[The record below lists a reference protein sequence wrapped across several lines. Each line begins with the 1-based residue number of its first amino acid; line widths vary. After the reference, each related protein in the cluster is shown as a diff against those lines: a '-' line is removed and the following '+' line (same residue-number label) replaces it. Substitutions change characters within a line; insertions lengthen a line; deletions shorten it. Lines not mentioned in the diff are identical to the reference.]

1 MAACAPSVEQRGR
14 RRRAHRKRV
23 QVVVS
28 GSNSLHIYRVG
39 LGATIFQRT
48 DGKSAQASSGRV
60 AASCREPVEGR
71 RGPGPP
77 AAGSGPHGEA
87 LTLHMGGFPA
97 AAVGQQPQLDPTNNL
112 KTPKPLSVGSL
123 NAQSVLRRAT
133 KIKHENLL
141 HVNSF
146 PLLCLWKIFP

>member
-71 RGPGPP
+71 RRSSRARP
-77 AAGSGPHGEA
+77 ASGWLGASRRGPHGDA

-133 KIKHENLL
+133 
-141 HVNSF
+141 V
-146 PLLCLWKIFP
+146 